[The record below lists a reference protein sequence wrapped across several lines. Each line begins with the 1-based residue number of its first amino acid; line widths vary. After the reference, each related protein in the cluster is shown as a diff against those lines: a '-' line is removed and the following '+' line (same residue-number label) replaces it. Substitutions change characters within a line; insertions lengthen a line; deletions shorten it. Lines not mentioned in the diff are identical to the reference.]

1 MTSLRKT
8 ALVAGVLYLITFIA
22 GIPPAAFLLEPVL
35 SNPQYIISAGADAQ
49 VTWGALLDIVNAL
62 ACIGTAVVLYSVV
75 KRQHEGLA
83 LGFITTR
90 MFEAAVIMIGVLS
103 LLTVVTLRQPD
114 ATGAEAASLVTAGRL
129 LVSLR
134 DWTQLLGPG
143 LAPALNA
150 LLLGTL
156 MYRSR
161 LVPRP
166 IPVLGLI
173 GAPLLLSFTIGTMF
187 GITTAAPAWAAI
199 AIVPIFFWELSLGL
213 WMTFK
218 GFNPNARS
226 RSLRAPTSD
235 AQARPWTTSA
245 PATHR
250 ERLRSPCDPRPSRV
264 PHIWAHINTTPH
276 IRKGKP
282 CSRPQ

>member
-8 ALVAGVLYLITFIA
+8 ALVAGVLYLVTFIA

-35 SNPQYIISAGADAQ
+35 SNPQYIIGAGADAQ

-90 MFEAAVIMIGVLS
+90 MFEAAVIMIGVIS

-187 GITTAAPAWAAI
+187 GITTAAPVWAAI

-218 GFNPNARS
+218 GFNPNAPIALAAS
-226 RSLRAPTSD
+226 ADFGSAGTAMDHVGAGRA
-235 AQARPWTTSA
+235 Q
-245 PATHR
+245 
-250 ERLRSPCDPRPSRV
+250 
-264 PHIWAHINTTPH
+264 
-276 IRKGKP
+276 GKVAITV
-282 CSRPQ
+282 

>member
-1 MTSLRKT
+1 MTSLRRT
-8 ALVAGVLYLITFIA
+8 ALVAGVLYLLTFIA
-22 GIPPAAFLLEPVL
+22 GIPPAFLLDPVL
-35 SNPQYIISAGADAQ
+35 SNPQYIIGTGADTQ
-49 VTWGALLDIVNAL
+49 VTWGALLDVINAF
-62 ACIGTAVVLYSVV
+62 ACIGTAVALYSVV

-90 MFEAAVIMIGVLS
+90 MFEAAVIMIGVIS

-129 LVSLR
+129 LVSVR

-156 MYRSR
+156 LYRSR

-166 IPVLGLI
+166 IAVLGLI

-187 GITTAAPAWAAI
+187 GITAAASAWAAI

-213 WMTFK
+213 WLTFK
-218 GFNPNARS
+218 GFNPK
-226 RSLRAPTSD
+226 APIAVAASVD
-235 AQARPWTTSA
+235 PGADGHAAAFRRQAVATTVG
-245 PATHR
+245 
-250 ERLRSPCDPRPSRV
+250 RLLG
-264 PHIWAHINTTPH
+264 A
-276 IRKGKP
+276 
-282 CSRPQ
+282 